1 MEDKKIY
8 LPELIFNGKEL
19 IGEHVEKSTRKL
31 GDLRGIFENGTAF
44 ESMNLERIAY
54 HVSCTFPVQE
64 GTSGG
69 LFMGITYLMPGKVG
83 DEYFMTKGH
92 FHSNIDRA
100 EFYWGVE
107 GEGMLILMNEA
118 REVWA
123 ERMYP
128 GSLHYIPGGVAH
140 RVANVGN
147 SMLIFAASW
156 PSDAGHN
163 YETIA
168 KHGFARR
175 LKEVNGKP
183 KLV

>member
-1 MEDKKIY
+1 MKDTKIF

-19 IGEHVEKSTRKL
+19 MGKGVVKSVRKL
-31 GDLRGIFENGTAF
+31 GDLKGIFEDEVALDLMDT
-44 ESMNLERIAY
+44 EQIAY
-54 HVSCTFPVQE
+54 YVSSIFPVKE
-64 GTSGG
+64 GTLGG

-83 DEYFMTKGH
+83 NEYFMTKGH

-107 GEGMLILMNEA
+107 GEGMLIFMNQE

-123 ERMYP
+123 EQMYP

-140 RVANVGN
+140 RVANVGC
-147 SMLIFAASW
+147 SRLVFAASW

-168 KHGFARR
+168 KYGFARR
-175 LKEVNGKP
+175 LKEIDGKP
-183 KLV
+183 QLI

>member
-1 MEDKKIY
+1 M
-8 LPELIFNGKEL
+8 PELFFNGKEL

-31 GDLRGIFENGTAF
+31 IDLKGVYEDETAF
-44 ESMNLERIAY
+44 EIMDLEQVVY
-54 HVSCTFPVQE
+54 HVSSTFPVKE
-64 GTSGG
+64 GTPGG

-147 SMLIFAASW
+147 GMLTFAASW
-156 PSDAGHN
+156 PSDGGHN

-168 KHGFARR
+168 RGGFARR

-183 KLV
+183 KLI

>member
-1 MEDKKIY
+1 
-8 LPELIFNGKEL
+8 
-19 IGEHVEKSTRKL
+19 
-31 GDLRGIFENGTAF
+31 
-44 ESMNLERIAY
+44 
-54 HVSCTFPVQE
+54 
-64 GTSGG
+64 
-69 LFMGITYLMPGKVG
+69 MGITYLMPGKVG
-83 DEYFMTKGH
+83 NEYFMTKGH

-107 GEGMLILMNEA
+107 GEGMLIFMNEK

-147 SMLIFAASW
+147 DMLIFAASW

-168 KHGFARR
+168 KYGFARR
-175 LKEVNGKP
+175 LKEIDGKP
-183 KLV
+183 KLI

>member
-1 MEDKKIY
+1 MEDTQIF
-8 LPELIFNGKEL
+8 LPKLIFTGKEL
-19 IGEHVEKSTRKL
+19 IGENVEKITRRIS
-31 GDLRGIFENGTAF
+31 DLRGVFEDEVAF
-44 ESMNLERIAY
+44 EAMDPSLIAY
-54 HVSCTFPVQE
+54 HVSSTFPVRE
-64 GTSGG
+64 GTPGG

-83 DEYFMTKGH
+83 NEYFMTKGH

-118 REVWA
+118 RDVWA

-128 GSLHYIPGGVAH
+128 GSLHYIPGGIAH

-147 SMLIFAASW
+147 SMLTFAASW

-163 YETIA
+163 YEIIA
-168 KHGFARR
+168 REGFARR

-183 KLV
+183 KLI